1 MTPSYTCKYY
11 HKEINSKV
19 NHTSTLI
26 LCQITK
32 SDEIEISMPASS
44 SFFLVCSCLSFLL
57 LHSLLWW
64 SVIMSYSERLA
75 ESIKQRTAIVTTEK
89 P

>member
-44 SFFLVCSCLSFLL
+44 SSSFCFVPFLFFFL

-75 ESIKQRTAIVTTEK
+75 ESIKQRTAI
-89 P
+89 

>member
-44 SFFLVCSCLSFLL
+44 SSFWFALVFLFL